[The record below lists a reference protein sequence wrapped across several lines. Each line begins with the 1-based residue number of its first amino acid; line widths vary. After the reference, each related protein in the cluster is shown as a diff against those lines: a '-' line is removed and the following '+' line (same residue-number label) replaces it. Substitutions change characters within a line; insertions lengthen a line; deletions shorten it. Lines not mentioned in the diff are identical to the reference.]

1 MAYGLKARSCHSLPL
16 IPFWWKKK
24 WQDKRKSYI
33 TTCLKDLPGCICLIK
48 NKTMKRKHSHKH
60 PPVCS
65 FLLDEFS
72 SQSNVTEMADNS
84 NIKRGK
90 DNIIRF
96 EFPLEYILFC
106 NLTQVHP
113 ALSQLL
119 ANLNMAYAVLV
130 ADQYICQIQDHLHFI
145 NFQQQKVI
153 MIFLQGNLKGESGL
167 FLTLC

>member
-1 MAYGLKARSCHSLPL
+1 
-16 IPFWWKKK
+16 
-24 WQDKRKSYI
+24 
-33 TTCLKDLPGCICLIK
+33 
-48 NKTMKRKHSHKH
+48 MKRKHSHKH

-106 NLTQVHP
+106 HLTQVHP

-119 ANLNMAYAVLV
+119 ANLNMANAVLV
-130 ADQYICQIQDHLHFI
+130 VDQYICQIQDHLHFI
-145 NFQQQKVI
+145 DFQQQKVI
-153 MIFLQGNLKGESGL
+153 MIFLTYSTFQMFCFHCKQ
-167 FLTLC
+167 FQIFFPTVTLNFHSVKNEFHV